1 MARSTRAEWEQR
13 VTRWERSGLS
23 RVEFAQQ
30 EGVMP
35 RKLSWWR
42 WELRR
47 KSATTAIVRQ
57 PAFVEVQA
65 VERAGSSGE
74 RVEIVLENGR
84 VVRVPFAFDD
94 AVLGRVLD
102 VAERR

>member
-1 MARSTRAEWEQR
+1 MARSTRADSEQR
-13 VTRWERSGLS
+13 ITRWERSGLS

-30 EGVMP
+30 EGVAP

-42 WELRR
+42 WKLRR
-47 KSATTAIVRQ
+47 KSATTAIVRR
-57 PAFVEVQA
+57 PRVVELQA
-65 VERAGSSGE
+65 IAHGASSSE

-84 VVRVPFAFDD
+84 VVRVPSAFDD
-94 AVLGRVLD
+94 AALRRVLD